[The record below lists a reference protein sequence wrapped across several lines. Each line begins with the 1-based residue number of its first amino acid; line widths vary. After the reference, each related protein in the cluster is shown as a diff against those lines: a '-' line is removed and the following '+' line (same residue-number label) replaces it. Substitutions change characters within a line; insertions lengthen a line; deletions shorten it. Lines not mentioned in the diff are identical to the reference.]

1 MHIEQHKKEMMQHSK
16 ALADMAS
23 KHENEM
29 RDQMKAHQV
38 SQDAQKNVSYWR
50 KWLYI
55 YVYMINNG
63 KVCDRIH

>member
-1 MHIEQHKKEMMQHSK
+1 VHIEQHKKEMMQHSK

-38 SQDAQKNVSYWR
+38 SQDAQKNVSYMY
-50 KWLYI
+50 KWL
-55 YVYMINNG
+55 
-63 KVCDRIH
+63 